1 MGKRT
6 VTANSITEGVIWNQM
21 LLFFFPILLG
31 TFFQQLYNTTDA
43 IIVGNFVGKEALA
56 AVGGTS
62 GTLINL
68 LIGFFVGLAGGA
80 TVIIAQYFGARDHE
94 NVHLSVHTA
103 LALAITGGAVLTFT
117 GIALSGWALRCMGT
131 PEDVYPMSRTYMM
144 IYFAGTIPNLIYN
157 IGSGILRAVGDSR
170 RPLYFLIAAC
180 LVNIV
185 LDLIFVAW
193 LGMGVAGVG
202 LATVLSQT
210 VSAVLVLIVLL
221 RTRESYRLF
230 PKEIRFH
237 KKTLGRIIRI
247 GLPAGIQ
254 STMYSVSNVLI
265 QASINSFGTDVMA
278 AWTAYGKLD
287 GLLWMTLNAF
297 GITVT
302 TFSGQNFGAGL
313 YDRMRKSVRSG
324 MIMAVAASL
333 GITVLFLLF
342 GNWGIR
348 LFVNDESTLAFG
360 MRLLYVMVPGYVT
373 YVPIEILSGAC
384 RSAGDSL
391 KPMLITA
398 IGICGLRVIWLLAVV
413 PFWHELE
420 VLAFSYPLTWVIT
433 SIFFIIYYLKGN
445 WLKRNLPTVQPEPEP

>member
-6 VTANSITEGVIWNQM
+6 VTANSITEGVIWKQM

-117 GIALSGWALRCMGT
+117 GMALSGWALHCMGT

-185 LDLIFVAW
+185 LDLVFVAW

-230 PKEIRFH
+230 PKKIRFH
-237 KKTLGRIIRI
+237 KQTLGRIIRI

-278 AWTAYGKLD
+278 AWTAFGKLD

-302 TFSGQNFGAGL
+302 TFSGQNFGARL
-313 YDRMRKSVRSG
+313 YERMRKSVRTG
-324 MIMAVAASL
+324 MIMAVVASL

-360 MRLLYVMVPGYVT
+360 MRLLHVMVPGYVT

-433 SIFFIIYYLKGN
+433 SIFFIIYYLRGN
-445 WLKRNLPTVQPEPEP
+445 WLKRNLTSVQPEPES

>member
-1 MGKRT
+1 
-6 VTANSITEGVIWNQM
+6 
-21 LLFFFPILLG
+21 
-31 TFFQQLYNTTDA
+31 
-43 IIVGNFVGKEALA
+43 
-56 AVGGTS
+56 
-62 GTLINL
+62 
-68 LIGFFVGLAGGA
+68 
-80 TVIIAQYFGARDHE
+80 
-94 NVHLSVHTA
+94 
-103 LALAITGGAVLTFT
+103 
-117 GIALSGWALRCMGT
+117 
-131 PEDVYPMSRTYMM
+131 
-144 IYFAGTIPNLIYN
+144 
-157 IGSGILRAVGDSR
+157 
-170 RPLYFLIAAC
+170 
-180 LVNIV
+180 
-185 LDLIFVAW
+185 
-193 LGMGVAGVG
+193 
-202 LATVLSQT
+202 
-210 VSAVLVLIVLL
+210 
-221 RTRESYRLF
+221 
-230 PKEIRFH
+230 
-237 KKTLGRIIRI
+237 
-247 GLPAGIQ
+247 
-254 STMYSVSNVLI
+254 
-265 QASINSFGTDVMA
+265 
-278 AWTAYGKLD
+278 
-287 GLLWMTLNAF
+287 MTLNAF